1 MTESDAIAAIT
12 VVVMLAV
19 FLAATLIA
27 L

>member
-12 VVVMLAV
+12 MVVMLTV